1 MLFKLDEVKK
11 HYGSQDV
18 LRGATV
24 QINPGEKV
32 ALVGRNGAGKT
43 TLFRILAGMEQPDDG
58 TVARVR
64 NLRLGFLQQQVD
76 YSDES
81 SLLDMALSVFAEL
94 QEMEREMRRLEH
106 EMSHA
111 EGDKLDQVMH
121 SYSELQHAYDHS
133 GGFSYH
139 ARAEAVLLGL
149 GFKKSDFDRPAAKL
163 SGGQKNRLALAQ
175 LLLGEPDILLLD
187 EPTNHLDVD
196 AIEWLEEF
204 LINYK
209 SAFIIISHDRYFLD
223 RVVNRI
229 IELDNGKLTSYT
241 GNYSQYVIEREVQR
255 EIQQRHYEQQQEMI
269 ARTEDFIRRNIAG
282 QKTKQ
287 AKSRR
292 KMLAKLDRVEAVQA
306 DRSSGDFRLKPLV
319 PTGEQVLVTK
329 DLAAGFADKRLM
341 DKLTFTIWRGEVLG
355 IIGPNGS
362 GKTTLVRTLLDKI
375 APLDGKIQWGANVVI
390 GYYDQQLNTLDPDGT
405 IIGEIRTMDP
415 LAKDGDLRSFLAKF
429 LFTGDDVFKQINNL
443 SGGEK
448 GRLAL
453 AKLIYSRANVL
464 ILDEPTNHL
473 DVASREALEDALSEY
488 QGTIIVIS
496 HDRYFL
502 DRVATEILYVA
513 NGKAVPFDGSY
524 SEWHEA
530 LLAEKATA
538 QTASEVPIKNGSAP
552 KKQQIKQSQ
561 PKKSK
566 QTRTSEAIEA
576 EIHALEAEFASV
588 GESLASE
595 EAARNPQLLA
605 EISSRYKAIEEQLAN
620 LYNEWETVGAETGS

>member
-43 TLFRILAGMEQPDDG
+43 TLFRILAGVEQPDDG

-76 YSDES
+76 YSEQS
-81 SLLDMALSVFAEL
+81 SMLDMALAVFAEL

-106 EMSHA
+106 EMSHK
-111 EGDKLDQVMH
+111 EGDDLDQIMAT
-121 SYSELQHAYDHS
+121 YSELQHAYDHA
-133 GGFSYH
+133 GGFAYH
-139 ARAEAVLLGL
+139 AKTEAVLLGL
-149 GFKKSDFDRPAAKL
+149 GFTKSDFDRPAAKL

-204 LINYK
+204 LIGYK
-209 SAFIIISHDRYFLD
+209 SAFVIISHDRYFLD
-223 RVVNRI
+223 RVVQRI

-241 GNYSQYVIEREVQR
+241 GNYSQYVVEREVQR

-269 ARTEDFIRRNIAG
+269 ARTEEFIRRNIAG

-292 KMLAKLDRVEAVQA
+292 KMLAKIDRVDAVQA

-329 DLAAGFADKRLM
+329 NLAAGFAEKRLV
-341 DKLTFTIWRGEVLG
+341 DNLTFTLWRGEVLG

-362 GKTTLVRTLLDKI
+362 GKTTLVRTLLDTI
-375 APLDGKIQWGANVVI
+375 APLDGTVQWGANVNI
-390 GYYDQQLNTLDPDGT
+390 GYYDQQLNTLDADNS
-405 IIGEIRTMDP
+405 IIAEIRTIDP

-429 LFTGDDVFKQINNL
+429 LFTGDDVFKQISNL

-488 QGTIIVIS
+488 AGTIIVIS

-513 NGKAVPFDGSY
+513 GGKAEPFDGSY

-530 LLAEKATA
+530 SLAQRYASQQPVEA
-538 QTASEVPIKNGSAP
+538 QAKSEPV
-552 KKQQIKQSQ
+552 KKQPAKSAQ

-566 QTRTSEAIEA
+566 QARTAEAIEA
-576 EIHALEAEFASV
+576 EIQNLEAEFASV

-605 EISSRYKAIEEQLAN
+605 EISARYRSIEAQLAS
-620 LYNEWETVGAETGS
+620 LYNEWETVGTQAG